1 MSPRRRQRSS
11 FGSVTKLDRDTWRL
25 RWWADTPEGRRRVS
39 ETVHGTRREAED
51 RLAEIRCEVGSEQG
65 GSVTVGVAY
74 ERLWLPD
81 ARGRV
86 APNTLA
92 MYESSWGRH
101 GRDRWAK
108 VPMSEVRRK
117 DVQDWLSTKTY
128 AVASVAKTLLK
139 QVGDAA
145 VLYERA
151 DSNPFDFRVRLP
163 KNESPA
169 DKTIY
174 TLAQLL
180 ELADR
185 AEGSHIEAAVLLAA
199 FGSCR
204 VGEAMAVRCDEVE
217 AIEVD
222 GVRFAAAKVGRQVD
236 NKTGATTDLL
246 KTRWSYRPALLPGR
260 VGARLLAIAEERSTA
275 GDPWLVGDG
284 LGGTISQNALR
295 RSWHRLD
302 LGNLPRID
310 FRNLRNSWETAM
322 KHEVGVAEHV
332 IERMMGHGGGTVTM
346 TYYDRPTVEQL
357 AYGFAQAYKLRPFA
371 GDWDI

>member
-1 MSPRRRQRSS
+1 MTRRQRSS
-11 FGSVTKLDRDTWRL
+11 FGSVTRIDRDTWRL
-25 RWWADTPEGRRRVS
+25 RWWADTPEGRKRVS
-39 ETVHGTRREAED
+39 ETVHGTRRQAED

-81 ARGRV
+81 ARGRI

-92 MYESSWGRH
+92 MYESSWNRH
-101 GRDRWAK
+101 GCERWAK

-117 DVQDWLSTKTY
+117 EFQDWLLTKTY
-128 AVASVAKTLLK
+128 AVANVAKTLLK

-145 VLYERA
+145 VLHERA

-185 AEGSHIEAAVLLAA
+185 AEGSVIEAAVLLAA

-204 VGEAMAVRCDEVE
+204 VGEAMGVRCDEVE
-217 AIEVD
+217 SIEVD

-236 NKTGATTDLL
+236 NRTGSTTELL

-260 VGARLLAIAEERSTA
+260 VGARLLQIAAERSA
-275 GDPWLVGDG
+275 EGDPWLVGDG
-284 LGGTISQNALR
+284 LGGTITQNALR
-295 RSWHRLD
+295 RNWRRLD
-302 LGNLPRID
+302 LGDLPHID

-322 KHEVGVAEHV
+322 KHEVGVHEHV

-357 AYGFAQAYKLRPFA
+357 AYGFAKAYKTHPFA
-371 GDWDI
+371 GGWDK